1 MSSPT
6 RVRGLGVIALMVIAC
21 LGNETTAS
29 SVLDIT
35 EDGWHTWRAPAIE
48 NSKTMCCFSWT
59 GSGARERI
67 CDLDRGHG
75 NYSSSNSVARYSGDI
90 QVYALIEAGQ
100 ASKIAVLSPQCE
112 VVANTE
118 ISDLGSVSADDSIDW
133 LRPYI
138 NAKSDVASDAL
149 AAISRH
155 QGNYA
160 FQVLAEVVESQAD
173 YDLREEAVFWIVM
186 SETEKAFAYIDR
198 LIMGE

>member
-1 MSSPT
+1 MSGPI
-6 RVRGLGVIALMVIAC
+6 RVRGLGVIALMAIAC
-21 LGNETTAS
+21 LGNETIAS

-35 EDGWHTWRAPAIE
+35 EDGWHTWRVPSIE
-48 NSKTMCCFSWT
+48 NSQTFCCFSWT
-59 GSGARERI
+59 GSGARQRI

-75 NYSSSNSVARYSGDI
+75 NYSSSSSIATHSGEI

-100 ASKIAVLSPQCE
+100 ASKISVLSPHCE
-112 VVANTE
+112 VVASTE

-138 NAKSDVASDAL
+138 TAKSDVASDAL

-155 QGNYA
+155 SGNYA
-160 FQVLAEVVESQAD
+160 FQVLAEVVESNAD
-173 YDLREEAVFWIVM
+173 YEFREEAIFWMVM
-186 SETEKAFAYIDR
+186 SETENAFAYIDR